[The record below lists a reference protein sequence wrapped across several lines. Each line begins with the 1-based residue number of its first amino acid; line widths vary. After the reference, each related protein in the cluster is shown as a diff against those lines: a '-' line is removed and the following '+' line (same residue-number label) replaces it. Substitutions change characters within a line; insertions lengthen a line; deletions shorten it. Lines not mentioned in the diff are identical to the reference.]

1 MQHSSIATFR
11 KLNSAV
17 ITSQQRAKDGLAQS
31 VNKAELAITLKKAS
45 PVLKVS
51 GTPYQVL
58 DILLGL
64 VRKEDLKAGR
74 RPLVAISNER
84 LAEYICRCKRTVTR
98 AIRTLVEAGLI
109 AYNDSPNGR
118 RFIRRKDDG
127 SIDYGYGLDLTP
139 ACNRLEE
146 LKKVAKE
153 FQDALAAKKAAQRAI
168 TKYTRAI
175 ADLAAIYPELASSS
189 LSRAAYIK
197 GQCLSSGEKASLLEN
212 LHEEILDRI
221 GNMSFEGDKNDVHLS
236 NTTRKTSKVPV
247 IERGQYLYER
257 ASGQPDDT
265 SYATEIASEKKCIAK
280 SMDCKPRRTHAN
292 GSQQS
297 ISIGLLQQACLE
309 VQNLVETKFYCWQDL
324 IGSLAPLA
332 HLIGLHEVGL
342 KAAIASQ
349 GRFVTAATLAV
360 VAEKSLRYPELITS
374 PSGYFL
380 ACIERANAGN
390 LNLSKSVFGLLSATK

>member
-11 KLNSAV
+11 KLNSSI
-17 ITSQQRAKDGLAQS
+17 ITSQQRAKGGLAQS
-31 VNKAELAITLKKAS
+31 VNKAELAITLKKAA
-45 PVLKVS
+45 PVLKIS

-84 LAEYICRCKRTVTR
+84 LAEYICRCKRTVSR
-98 AIRTLVEAGLI
+98 AVRTLAEAGLI

-118 RFIRRKDDG
+118 RYIRRKDDG

-146 LKKVAKE
+146 LKKVARE
-153 FQDALAAKKAAQRAI
+153 FQEALAAKKAAQRAI

-175 ADLAAIYPELASSS
+175 ADLAATCPELASSS

-197 GQCLSSGEKASLLEN
+197 GQCLSSSEKASLLEN
-212 LHEEILDRI
+212 LYKETLDGI
-221 GNMSFEGDKNDVHLS
+221 DKMSSQGDKNDVHLS
-236 NTTRKTSKVPV
+236 NTTIKTSKDSV
-247 IERGQYLYER
+247 IER
-257 ASGQPDDT
+257 ASSQPDDN
-265 SYATEIASEKKCIAK
+265 SYAPDIASEKKGIAK

-292 GSQQS
+292 DSLQS

-309 VQNLVETKFYCWQDL
+309 VQNLVETQFYCWQDL

-332 HLIGLHEVGL
+332 HLIGLHEAGL

-380 ACIERANAGN
+380 ACIERANEGN